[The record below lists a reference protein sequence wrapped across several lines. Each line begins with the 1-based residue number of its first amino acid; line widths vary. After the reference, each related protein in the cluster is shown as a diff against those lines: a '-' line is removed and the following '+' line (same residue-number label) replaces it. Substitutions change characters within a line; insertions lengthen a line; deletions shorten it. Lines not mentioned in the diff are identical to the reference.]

1 MDSLYDKLL
10 DACVEYGPLIM
21 DLCICRQCGVSQF
34 VVVPVERGFEGGLCP
49 ECGKPGLD
57 QVEVEP

>member
-1 MDSLYDKLL
+1 
-10 DACVEYGPLIM
+10 
-21 DLCICRQCGVSQF
+21 
-34 VVVPVERGFEGGLCP
+34 VPVDRGFEGGLCP